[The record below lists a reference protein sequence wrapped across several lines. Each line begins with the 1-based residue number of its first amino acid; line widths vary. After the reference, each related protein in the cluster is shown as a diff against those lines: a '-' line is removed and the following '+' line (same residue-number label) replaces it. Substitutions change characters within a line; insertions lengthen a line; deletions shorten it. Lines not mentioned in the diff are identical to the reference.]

1 MKSYTISPH
10 IADVRLK
17 IKGKT
22 IEEIFVNAL
31 EGMNRILNKNYEKYL
46 NEHAIVKEIT
56 ISSFDTTALLI
67 DFLSEILTLSHI
79 NKAIFH
85 TVSFLELSPNTLHAR
100 LIGGKIKY
108 FKKDIKAVSYH
119 EADIRQNEKGEY
131 ETTIVLDI

>member
-10 IADVRLK
+10 TADVRLK
-17 IKGKT
+17 IRGKT
-22 IEEIFVNAL
+22 LEEIFLNAL

-67 DFLSEILTLSHI
+67 DFLSEVLTLSHI

-85 TVSFLELSPNTLHAR
+85 TISFLEIEPNTLHAR
-100 LIGGKIKY
+100 LIGGKVKS
-108 FKKDIKAVSYH
+108 FKKDIKAISYY
-119 EADIRQNEKGEY
+119 EAEIRQNKKGEY
-131 ETTIVLDI
+131 ETTVVLDV